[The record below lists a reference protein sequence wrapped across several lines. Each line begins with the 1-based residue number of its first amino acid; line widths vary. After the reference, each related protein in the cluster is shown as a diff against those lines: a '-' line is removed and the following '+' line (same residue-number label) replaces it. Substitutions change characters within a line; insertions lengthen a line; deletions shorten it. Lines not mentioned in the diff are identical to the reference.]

1 MTPASPDDNAQIR
14 RWEQNGILT
23 PASPGAW
30 GEKIAGHYPI
40 AIREPGGIRIR
51 VAHPMDED
59 HYIEAIYLKDAE
71 GTVLGVTALSPG
83 EAPEAFFEGAAP
95 NAMAYAVCNLHEVW
109 SAPVVRS
116 PEAPGPW
123 AAKING
129 HTPRIKME
137 GNEVSVKVPHPMEPD
152 HYIVAIYVTDQSG
165 NVIAKTQLSP
175 SDEPGYTVTVDPTVT
190 SVQAWALCDDHDLWS
205 SLPLDRAT
213 ADKISR
219 WNGTDIR
226 TAQAPGPW
234 DEKIVGHHP
243 IATYWYGSVV
253 VHTPH
258 AMDPEHYIQACYLQ
272 DPDGYFAGYA
282 EFAPG
287 EWPSASFKV
296 TDDAGEYVAYSV
308 CNLHDVWSARLVRTE
323 DRPGPWAEK
332 IAVHTPQATYNGSG
346 EVTVS
351 VNHAMDPDHYIVGL
365 YLTDQDGNFIAKTQL
380 DPSEDTEAS
389 YTFRISPSVTQ
400 VKPWALCDDHDLW
413 MGDTTATR

>member
-1 MTPASPDDNAQIR
+1 MKYDAWHRREALQVMGAAMASTWLIGCGDEATSGTMTPASPDDNAQIR

-152 HYIVAIYVTDQSG
+152 THRCHLRDGPIGQRT
-165 NVIAKTQLSP
+165 KT
-175 SDEPGYTVTVDPTVT
+175 
-190 SVQAWALCDDHDLWS
+190 H
-205 SLPLDRAT
+205 
-213 ADKISR
+213 
-219 WNGTDIR
+219 
-226 TAQAPGPW
+226 
-234 DEKIVGHHP
+234 
-243 IATYWYGSVV
+243 
-253 VHTPH
+253 
-258 AMDPEHYIQACYLQ
+258 
-272 DPDGYFAGYA
+272 
-282 EFAPG
+282 
-287 EWPSASFKV
+287 
-296 TDDAGEYVAYSV
+296 
-308 CNLHDVWSARLVRTE
+308 
-323 DRPGPWAEK
+323 
-332 IAVHTPQATYNGSG
+332 
-346 EVTVS
+346 
-351 VNHAMDPDHYIVGL
+351 
-365 YLTDQDGNFIAKTQL
+365 
-380 DPSEDTEAS
+380 
-389 YTFRISPSVTQ
+389 
-400 VKPWALCDDHDLW
+400 
-413 MGDTTATR
+413 